1 MKLRRTSI
9 IIQIIKT
16 IFVPNNL
23 SISPRSIISTHAQIP
38 KNTRLKVV
46 MKGTGNKVGVLFVL
60 TNSASLILTKY
71 GDIKKICLKYMQI
84 IIKFFFYVDVFFLLQ
99 DTLII
104 LSKNIFIVCS
114 LNVVI
119 YFC

>member
-84 IIKFFFYVDVFFLLQ
+84 IIKFFFYVDVFFCYKTQ
-99 DTLII
+99 W
-104 LSKNIFIVCS
+104 
-114 LNVVI
+114 
-119 YFC
+119 